1 MSKIYA
7 HIQMKDGEILG
18 IVFNEEKD
26 SGHELSS
33 AFGDEVVCTTVE
45 HDESTVV
52 TYEIKNKYWH
62 YGTEFGSKKI
72 SWKGV
77 KANTNTVDSS
87 SDED

>member
-1 MSKIYA
+1 MSKNYA

-52 TYEIKNKYWH
+52 TYEIKNGKIEPVTH
-62 YGTEFGSKKI
+62 EDIVNRMNDPDDKSVVVPGS
-72 SWKGV
+72 
-77 KANTNTVDSS
+77 
-87 SDED
+87 

>member
-26 SGHELSS
+26 SGHKLSS

-45 HDESTVV
+45 HDESTVI
-52 TYEIKNKYWH
+52 TYEIKDGNIEPVTHEDIVNRMNYNDDKSVVVP
-62 YGTEFGSKKI
+62 GS
-72 SWKGV
+72 
-77 KANTNTVDSS
+77 
-87 SDED
+87 